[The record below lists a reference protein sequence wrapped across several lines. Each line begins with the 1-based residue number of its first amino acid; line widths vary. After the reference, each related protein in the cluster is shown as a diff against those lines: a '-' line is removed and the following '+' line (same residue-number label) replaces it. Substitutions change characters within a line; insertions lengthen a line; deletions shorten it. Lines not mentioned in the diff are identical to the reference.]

1 MQGHTPNRQ
10 SGFTLIE
17 IMAVVLLLGL
27 MMSGVSIALDR
38 FVPGQQIDGEAR
50 QLLSQLDLARSG
62 AIAAGRPYRVVIDLD
77 EHQYWVYTPYDVDG
91 RIAKTKEEQVPID
104 RFVLETGV
112 RFGGVL
118 RPGSTN
124 QLTTEGKVEFVFPS
138 SGISTDVVLYL
149 SSDAGELYDK
159 TLFLGGLTGRTSITD
174 GHQTPGTVRDE
185 DFDA

>member
-1 MQGHTPNRQ
+1 MQGRTPNRQ
-10 SGFTLIE
+10 GGFTLIE

-38 FVPGQQIDGEAR
+38 FLPGQQIDSEAR

-62 AIAAGRPYRVVIDLD
+62 AIAAGRPYRVVVDLD
-77 EHQYWVYTPYDVDG
+77 DHQYWVYTPYDSDG
-91 RIAKTKEEQVPID
+91 RIAKTVEEQVPID
-104 RFVLETGV
+104 RFVLESGV

-118 RPGSTN
+118 SPGSAG
-124 QLTTEGKVEFVFPS
+124 QITTEGQVEFVFPS
-138 SGISTDVVLYL
+138 SGVTSDVILYL
-149 SSDAGELYDK
+149 SSDAGEDYDK

-174 GHQTPGTVRDE
+174 GHQVPGTVRDE